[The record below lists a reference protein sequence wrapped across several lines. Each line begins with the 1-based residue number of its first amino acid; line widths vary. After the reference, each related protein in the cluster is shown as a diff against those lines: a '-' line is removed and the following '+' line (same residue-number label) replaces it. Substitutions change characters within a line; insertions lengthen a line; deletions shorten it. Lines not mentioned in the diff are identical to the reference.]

1 MPNVDT
7 TTPPPL
13 DPVRAAL
20 DDPGLRARLR
30 AHAACLLDRWLADQ
44 PRTRR
49 DQEADEIVNESLA
62 RAWTRRAAFDP
73 ALGDAA
79 GWVHGFV
86 FRVMAEACE
95 KLRKL
100 PSQGIPDATELTVD
114 PDEFD
119 DEPEFDPFALLD
131 HLPGDDRIAVEGFF
145 RLGWSHRQIA
155 DRLGIREGTAR
166 QRVNRALIKLRQIAG
181 EVTR

>member
-1 MPNVDT
+1 MPASDT
-7 TTPPPL
+7 TTAPPP

-20 DDPGLRARLR
+20 DDPDLRARLR
-30 AHAACLLDRWLADQ
+30 VHAGCLLDRWLADQ

-49 DQEADEIVNESLA
+49 DQEADDAVSESLA
-62 RAWTRRAAFDP
+62 RAWARRAAFDP

-86 FRVMAEACE
+86 VRVLAEACQR
-95 KLRKL
+95 LRKL
-100 PSQGIPDATELTVD
+100 PTQGIPDATGLAVD
-114 PDEFD
+114 PAEFD
-119 DEPEFDPFALLD
+119 GEPEFDPFALLD
-131 HLPGDDRIAVEGFF
+131 HLPEDDRVAVEGFF

-166 QRVNRALIKLRQIAG
+166 QRVSRALGKLRRIAG

>member
-1 MPNVDT
+1 MPTLDT
-7 TTPPPL
+7 TTAPPVE
-13 DPVRAAL
+13 PVLAAL
-20 DDPGLRARLR
+20 DDPDLRGRLR
-30 AHAACLLDRWLADQ
+30 VHAGCLLNRWLADQ

-49 DQEADEIVNESLA
+49 DQEADEIVNEALA
-62 RAWTRRAAFDP
+62 RAWEKRAAFDP
-73 ALGDAA
+73 AIGIAA

-86 FRVMAEACE
+86 FRVLAEACE

-100 PSQGIPDATELTVD
+100 PTQGIPDATELTVD

-119 DEPEFDPFALLD
+119 DEPDFDPFALLV
-131 HLPGDDRIAVEGFF
+131 HLPEDDRIAVEGFF

-166 QRVNRALIKLRQIAG
+166 QRVSRALIKLRQIAG